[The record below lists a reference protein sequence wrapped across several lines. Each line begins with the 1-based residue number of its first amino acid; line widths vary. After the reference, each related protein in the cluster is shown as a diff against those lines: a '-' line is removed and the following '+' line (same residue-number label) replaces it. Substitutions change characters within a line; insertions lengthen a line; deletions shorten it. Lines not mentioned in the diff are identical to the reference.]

1 MKKYFAGI
9 AYILAIS
16 FLFASKANVEKVPD
30 FKVKL
35 LSGERIS
42 LYELLEDGP
51 VLLDFWATWCG
62 PCKKAMIHQDHFH
75 TTYQDSGFN
84 VLTINQDSPKSLSK
98 VKGYIRSK
106 KYSFK
111 VGLDPNQQISKIFNA
126 VLLPTMIL
134 IDKDGTIAWR
144 HQGFIPGDEVAIEKH
159 IKALL
164 TQL

>member
-1 MKKYFAGI
+1 VKKYFAGI

-16 FLFASKANVEKVPD
+16 FTFATTVNVEKVPD

-42 LYELLEDGP
+42 LYELLEEGP

-62 PCKKAMIHQDHFH
+62 PCKKAMLHQDNFH
-75 TTYQDSGFN
+75 KAYQDSGFN

-106 KYSFK
+106 NYSFK
-111 VGLDPNQQISKIFNA
+111 VGVDPNKQISKIFNA

-134 IDKDGTIAWR
+134 INKDGTIAWR
-144 HQGFIPGDEVAIEKH
+144 HQGYIPGDEIVVEER
-159 IKALL
+159 IKSLL
-164 TQL
+164 MQ